1 MTFRARDQ
9 KKINQKRKR
18 FILEGEDEH
27 RDGSWKTFLKK
38 RVFWN
43 RDWREKSWKLFGTG
57 WAGWTDITLEII

>member
-18 FILEGEDEH
+18 FIFEGEDEH
-27 RDGSWKTFLKK
+27 KLKWKNLKK
-38 RVFWN
+38 NKLAFWS

-57 WAGWTDITLEII
+57 WAGWTDITLEVI